1 MLIFYNTWDLRD
13 FPLNTRGGDD
23 HWNDQQP
30 GLFRRITMTTEITPA
45 HFTSFMIHFLA
56 NLVALAAIAYF
67 IYFRRHSRRD
77 LLMTYT
83 TINIGLFLVMTVIS
97 MHDTGIGVGFGLFA
111 ILSII
116 RIRSEEFSNTEL
128 SYVFSV
134 PAIALINAFGVSQTI
149 PGVIDSIFLL
159 LLNAVAILVVFIM
172 DHPRLLRKVGR
183 QQITLDTIHSN
194 DQELRADL
202 ERRLNVRV
210 LDYAIAHVD
219 YVREITVLNVRFSN
233 ESVRST

>member
-1 MLIFYNTWDLRD
+1 VSVEA
-13 FPLNTRGGDD
+13 
-23 HWNDQQP
+23 
-30 GLFRRITMTTEITPA
+30 RIHKSEQEFVMPTVITPA
-45 HFTSFMIHFLA
+45 HLGSFLVHFLA
-56 NLVALAAIAYF
+56 NLVALAIIAYA

-134 PAIALINAFGVSQTI
+134 LAIALINAFGVNQTV
-149 PGVIDSIFLL
+149 PGSFDVVFLL
-159 LLNAVAILVVFIM
+159 LMNAIAILVVYIM
-172 DHPRLLRKVGR
+172 DHPRLLRTVGR
-183 QQITLDTIHSN
+183 QQITLDTIHIN
-194 DQELRADL
+194 DQDLRADL

-219 YVREITVLNVRFSN
+219 YVREITVLNVRYAN
-233 ESVRST
+233 PPAA